1 MASVEQ
7 IPIPPFVPVLAQRVR
22 AEYDEMP
29 GLSLTFAQA
38 IRLWNLDAPI
48 CAQVLEELV
57 RRGYLR
63 LSDGRYLRA

>member
-7 IPIPPFVPVLAQRVR
+7 FATSPFVPVLAQRVR

-38 IRLWNLDAPI
+38 IRLWNLDASI
-48 CAQVLEELV
+48 CAQVLENLV
-57 RRGYLR
+57 RNGFLR